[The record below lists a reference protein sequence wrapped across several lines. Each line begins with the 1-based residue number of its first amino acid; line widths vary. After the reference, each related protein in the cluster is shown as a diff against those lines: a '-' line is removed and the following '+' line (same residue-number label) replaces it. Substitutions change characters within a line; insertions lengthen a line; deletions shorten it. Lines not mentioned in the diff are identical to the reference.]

1 MPRASGAAAT
11 LLGYLLA
18 LAGLDGA
25 QAESATQQ
33 LGAADLRTLATK
45 LVQQLLLRSL
55 GRGAVAVIELFAR
68 FICLI
73 LALLL
78 SWSPHMRQQALNRV
92 RAELY
97 RHADQLHRLGLIP
110 KISAPSLVFKSCGE
124 GSPHVLVAGDARVGK
139 SALIAILDS
148 FAQRAH
154 VPLCCA
160 ELSLAA
166 QRSGGVLAA
175 MSAGGVSA
183 DACVGIVVW
192 EVRPPPPNTPSRPR
206 RLPHWQ
212 HTASTL
218 AAHRQHTAS
227 TLPAHRQHA
236 ASTPPAHRQHTHS
249 Q

>member
-110 KISAPSLVFKSCGE
+110 KISAPSLVFESCGE

-160 ELSLAA
+160 ELSSPAAGAWAA

-183 DACVGIVVW
+183 DSCVGIVVW
-192 EVRPPPPNTPSRPR
+192 EVRPPPPNTTSRPR

-212 HTASTL
+212 YTASTP
-218 AAHRQHTAS
+218 ASTPPARRQHT
-227 TLPAHRQHA
+227 

>member
-1 MPRASGAAAT
+1 
-11 LLGYLLA
+11 
-18 LAGLDGA
+18 
-25 QAESATQQ
+25 
-33 LGAADLRTLATK
+33 
-45 LVQQLLLRSL
+45 
-55 GRGAVAVIELFAR
+55 
-68 FICLI
+68 
-73 LALLL
+73 
-78 SWSPHMRQQALNRV
+78 MRQQALNRV

-110 KISAPSLVFKSCGE
+110 KISAPSLVFESCGE

-160 ELSLAA
+160 ELSSPAAGAWAA

-192 EVRPPPPNTPSRPR
+192 EVRPPPPNTTSRPR

-212 HTASTL
+212 YTASTP
-218 AAHRQHTAS
+218 ASTPPARRQHT
-227 TLPAHRQHA
+227 